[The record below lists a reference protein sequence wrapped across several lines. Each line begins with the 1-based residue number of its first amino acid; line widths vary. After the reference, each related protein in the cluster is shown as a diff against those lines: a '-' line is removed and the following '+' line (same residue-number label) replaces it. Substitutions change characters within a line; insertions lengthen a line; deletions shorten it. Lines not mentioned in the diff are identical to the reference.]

1 MNLALWLLVIFVV
14 IVLLLDK
21 IDLYLLFL
29 GATVFLG
36 FIGDCL
42 LQIWAKVFRK
52 LICPAHSGRTAN
64 AIFNVFVRS
73 VFTPVAVLW
82 QG

>member
-42 LQIWAKVFRK
+42 LQI
-52 LICPAHSGRTAN
+52 
-64 AIFNVFVRS
+64 
-73 VFTPVAVLW
+73 
-82 QG
+82 

>member
-36 FIGDCL
+36 FIGGLSFADL
-42 LQIWAKVFRK
+42 GKDFLESLFAQ
-52 LICPAHSGRTAN
+52 RT
-64 AIFNVFVRS
+64 
-73 VFTPVAVLW
+73 VAVLLTLYLM
-82 QG
+82 